1 MGDAQSIMEDRLKDL
16 KMKMG
21 ERIIVE
27 RSYEGMGNDSD
38 FFCLRLKLVNDIEL
52 AIQTVS

>member
-1 MGDAQSIMEDRLKDL
+1 MEDAQSIVEDRLKDL

-27 RSYEGMGNDSD
+27 RSYERIGNDSD

>member
-21 ERIIVE
+21 ERIIVV